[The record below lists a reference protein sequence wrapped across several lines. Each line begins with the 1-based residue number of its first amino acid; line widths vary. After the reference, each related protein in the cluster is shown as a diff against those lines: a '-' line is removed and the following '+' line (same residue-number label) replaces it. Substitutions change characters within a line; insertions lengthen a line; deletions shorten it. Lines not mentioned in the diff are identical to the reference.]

1 LVHQQRDVAL
11 GNALGGTPN
20 EIRMQTGSYNVTAG
34 GALALDFDFEPRVQV
49 GRIDRGAFELSEA
62 LFKNGFQ

>member
-1 LVHQQRDVAL
+1 
-11 GNALGGTPN
+11 
-20 EIRMQTGSYNVTAG
+20 MQTGSYNFTAG